1 MYDATRLNNGVQI
14 NTLMKSSTGEIV
26 TQQQQRRSASFEE
39 GSAKMLQPAIARPHV
54 APGAL
59 FIDNFPINK
68 VVLATQLEID
78 PRNVKQ
84 DLPHR
89 LRLTMG
95 TLNWAHLKHAVACG
109 ALKACLRYAD
119 VGASRHIMQSHHATA
134 PHATEPDCLL
144 SRML

>member
-1 MYDATRLNNGVQI
+1 MPEPLEPLVKVLLDMTVRAVRA
-14 NTLMKSSTGEIV
+14 
-26 TQQQQRRSASFEE
+26 QQQQRRNASFVD

-59 FIDNFPINK
+59 FIDNFPTNK

-95 TLNWAHLKHAVACG
+95 TLKYS
-109 ALKACLRYAD
+109 KSTRRST
-119 VGASRHIMQSHHATA
+119 ASVDLIYS
-134 PHATEPDCLL
+134 
-144 SRML
+144 